1 MELVSVVLNS
11 PSMWERSQTLLDNAY
26 FEYEMCNIIDT
37 SDYTDK
43 VYTAKNGK
51 KFLVELN
58 SSFAYPLT
66 KEEKNQI
73 QVIPEIIEA
82 EV

>member
-1 MELVSVVLNS
+1 MVADKNKF
-11 PSMWERSQTLLDNAY
+11 NAHPEHTY
-26 FEYEMCNIIDT
+26 C
-37 SDYTDK
+37 
-43 VYTAKNGK
+43 
-51 KFLVELN
+51 KFKEVDVFISN
-58 SSFAYPLT
+58 PLT